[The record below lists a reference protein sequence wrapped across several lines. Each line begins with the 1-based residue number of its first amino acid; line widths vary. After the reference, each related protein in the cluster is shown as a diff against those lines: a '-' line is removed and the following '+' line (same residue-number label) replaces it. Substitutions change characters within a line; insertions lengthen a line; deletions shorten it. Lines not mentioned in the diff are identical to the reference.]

1 MLKLLRLFF
10 LSLSLASLSLQA
22 QELLDPEQAFRF
34 SARAIDAQTVE
45 LRWEIA
51 PGYYMYRD
59 KFSFSVE
66 PGTFG
71 TVDLPPGIVKEDETF
86 GRVETYR
93 DLFSV
98 RLPLSG
104 ASGKITLR
112 ATSQGCADIGICY
125 PPQKHVA
132 TLVLPA
138 PGSAAPAA
146 SPHAGEPAW
155 KERLLRTSVLGPAL
169 LGLIGVALAAVPL
182 RVRRG
187 LWFKGTGF
195 LLMFIGAVL
204 LLMFNQDESAD
215 TQAAAAQ
222 HAQPAAVQ
230 FTPVRTLTELDAL
243 LALARQEGRPALL
256 DFYADWCGPCRE
268 MEAKTFSDAGVRES
282 LAGFVLLRVDVT
294 DNTPEQQLLLKRF
307 GLQGPPGIILFD
319 ASGREL
325 AERRIIGFR
334 APETFLSALNP

>member
-1 MLKLLRLFF
+1 MLKLLRLLF
-10 LSLSLASLSLQA
+10 LSMSLASLSLSLQA

-34 SARAIDAQTVE
+34 SARAVDAQTVE

-59 KFSFSVE
+59 KFSFAVE
-66 PGTFG
+66 PGALG

-104 ASGKITLR
+104 ASGNITLR

-132 TLVLPA
+132 TLALPA
-138 PGSAAPAA
+138 PGMTAPATVPDA
-146 SPHAGEPAW
+146 AAPAW
-155 KERLLRTSVLGPAL
+155 KERLLRPSVLGPAL

-187 LWFKGTGF
+187 LWFKGAGF
-195 LLMFIGAVL
+195 LLMFIGALL
-204 LLMFNQDESAD
+204 LLMLNQDESAD

-222 HAQPAAVQ
+222 HAAMQ
-230 FTPVRTLTELDAL
+230 FTPVRTPAELDAL

-268 MEAKTFSDAGVRES
+268 MDAKTFSDVGVREK
-282 LAGFVLLRVDVT
+282 LAGFVLLRADVT

-319 ASGREL
+319 TSGREL

-334 APETFLSALNP
+334 APEAFLSALNP

>member
-1 MLKLLRLFF
+1 MLKLLRL
-10 LSLSLASLSLQA
+10 LSLSLCLASLSLHA
-22 QELLDPEQAFRF
+22 QEPLDPDQAFRF
-34 SARAIDAQTVE
+34 SARTLDAQTVE

-59 KFSFSVE
+59 KFSFAVE
-66 PGTFG
+66 PGTLG
-71 TVDLPPGIVKEDETF
+71 KVDLPPGLVKEDETF

-93 DLFSV
+93 DRFSI
-98 RLPLSG
+98 RLPLSD
-104 ASGKITLR
+104 ASGRITLR

-132 TLVLPA
+132 QLALPA

-146 SPHAGEPAW
+146 LPDAAGPAW
-155 KERLLRTSVLGPAL
+155 KERLLRISVLGPAL
-169 LGLIGVALAAVPL
+169 LGLLGVALAAVPL

-215 TQAAAAQ
+215 AQAAAAQ
-222 HAQPAAVQ
+222 NPQQAAVQ
-230 FTPVRTLTELDAL
+230 FTPVRTITELDAL
-243 LALARQEGRPALL
+243 LALARQEGRPTLL

-268 MEAKTFSDAGVRES
+268 MDAKTFTDAGVRER
-282 LAGFVLLRVDVT
+282 LAGFVLLRADVT
-294 DNTPEQQLLLKRF
+294 DNTPEQQRLLQRF
-307 GLQGPPGIILFD
+307 KLQGPPGIILFD
-319 ASGREL
+319 TTGREQ
-325 AERRIIGFR
+325 ADRRIIGFR
-334 APETFLSALNP
+334 APEAFLSALNP